1 MKNLNTFYFV
11 NADPEAVP
19 DNWHSLRMSV
29 GWRNPQQDAYD
40 VHSFEA
46 RYNSLDTSKI
56 VWTATDGYAYGG
68 IESRYYDWVY
78 NGNDVATSAG
88 PGKDYNN
95 FYNRT
100 IKQWTDSTD
109 AAGVA
114 YRTEETS

>member
-1 MKNLNTFYFV
+1 M
-11 NADPEAVP
+11 
-19 DNWHSLRMSV
+19 
-29 GWRNPQQDAYD
+29 
-40 VHSFEA
+40 
-46 RYNSLDTSKI
+46 
-56 VWTATDGYAYGG
+56 
-68 IESRYYDWVY
+68 RYYDWVY
-78 NGNDVATSAG
+78 DGNDVATSAG